1 MNESLFRQEVLAAR
15 QNSRFGQAVFY
26 QPLTI
31 RLMVSFL
38 VVVFVSFLAFAA
50 SAELKQ
56 TERVRGYLT
65 STGGEV
71 KIYGGKPG
79 VLTEIF
85 VEDGDVVK
93 TGDILAAMSD
103 PFYDHRGQEKARLA
117 LQQIDV
123 QLRQLRARKEVVAT
137 RFEVQATQVQQQL
150 QGMQKTLQLL
160 RDEQWMRQQRVDL
173 SDQDLQASRRLRAT
187 NTISEREFRQTASSQ
202 ILLEQQAKTAE
213 LAIAKHLQAMEDA
226 RQQLIQLPMRGRE
239 EALLLDSARS
249 QLLARRHDL
258 LSQLKFTITASR
270 DGIVSN
276 MVSRTGDI
284 IDTSKPLLTLLESD
298 SKLEAW
304 LYLPSRALAN
314 VQAGTE
320 IMISYDAYPYQT
332 YGSFPARILS
342 VADSAMDPREFLIPV
357 DVREP
362 VYLVKAQISDQ
373 GPADGTANQF
383 RPGMQ
388 FTADIVTAEQTVLKK
403 LISPLRGLGRRL

>member
-1 MNESLFRQEVLAAR
+1 
-15 QNSRFGQAVFY
+15 
-26 QPLTI
+26 
-31 RLMVSFL
+31 
-38 VVVFVSFLAFAA
+38 
-50 SAELKQ
+50 
-56 TERVRGYLT
+56 
-65 STGGEV
+65 
-71 KIYGGKPG
+71 
-79 VLTEIF
+79 
-85 VEDGDVVK
+85 
-93 TGDILAAMSD
+93 
-103 PFYDHRGQEKARLA
+103 
-117 LQQIDV
+117 
-123 QLRQLRARKEVVAT
+123 
-137 RFEVQATQVQQQL
+137 
-150 QGMQKTLQLL
+150 
-160 RDEQWMRQQRVDL
+160 
-173 SDQDLQASRRLRAT
+173 
-187 NTISEREFRQTASSQ
+187 
-202 ILLEQQAKTAE
+202 
-213 LAIAKHLQAMEDA
+213 
-226 RQQLIQLPMRGRE
+226 
-239 EALLLDSARS
+239 
-249 QLLARRHDL
+249 
-258 LSQLKFTITASR
+258 
-270 DGIVSN
+270 

-373 GPADGTANQF
+373 GLADGPANRF